1 MKSIFKVSLLAATV
15 AFVAGCQQ
23 DEEKAPETPAV
34 EQVASS
40 NTAAEPSTTTESNT
54 ATKSVETEFKTADE
68 KAAYAIGSSF
78 ATYLNASIEKPAE
91 LGINLDKTLLLK
103 GIEDVFDGKGQL
115 TEEEARAALEDLDK
129 RVSDI
134 MQKKATEKAAA
145 NKSAGDEYR
154 AKFAKEEGVT
164 TTESGLMYK
173 VLKKGDGEKPKA
185 TDTVQVH
192 YKGTLIDGTKFDS
205 SYDRKEPATFPLDR
219 VISGWTEGVQLMS
232 VGSKYE
238 FVIPPQLAYGEQDT
252 PTIPANSTLVF
263 EVELLKVE
271 KPAKQ
276 AEQKAE
282 SKASQT
288 K

>member
-15 AFVAGCQQ
+15 ALAAGCQQ
-23 DEEKAPETPAV
+23 PTAPVAEQTEAAAVDNQVATDEAKSEKATL
-34 EQVASS
+34 
-40 NTAAEPSTTTESNT
+40 TL
-54 ATKSVETEFKTADE
+54 KTDNE

-78 ATYLNASIEKPAE
+78 ATYLNASIEKPAA
-91 LGINLDKTLLLK
+91 LGIQLDKTLLLK

-134 MQKKATEKAAA
+134 MQKKVTEKAAA

-252 PTIPANSTLVF
+252 PTIPVNSTLVF
-263 EVELLKVE
+263 EVELLKIE
-271 KPAKQ
+271 KPAEKKE
-276 AEQKAE
+276 AAPA
-282 SKASQT
+282 SK
-288 K
+288 